1 MLYGISNDIF
11 LMAMQ
16 IVECVYD
23 SALLILLEKKNL
35 KSLFLSLSLS
45 LYPSLKTKKLSKASK
60 FWLKGQMERELGTA
74 RLLARR

>member
-23 SALLILLEKKNL
+23 SALLILLEKSL

-60 FWLKGQMERELGTA
+60 FWLKIQMERELGTA